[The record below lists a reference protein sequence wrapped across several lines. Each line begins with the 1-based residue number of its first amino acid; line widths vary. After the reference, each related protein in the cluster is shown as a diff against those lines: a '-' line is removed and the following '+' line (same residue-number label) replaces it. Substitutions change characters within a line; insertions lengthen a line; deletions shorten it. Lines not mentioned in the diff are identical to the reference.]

1 MKIIKNFI
9 KNKIINIIKYANGD
23 MPSYLYDISSL
34 NNLINSNYTND
45 ILLIEP
51 NMRYHAECLPG
62 YIKYFNDL
70 GYKVDVVLSNNN
82 LSTLP
87 FCRIM
92 DLNFKVYPFYNY
104 SSLQNIADNCEIIK
118 RYKKIFVSTSMSLTG
133 ELYPSRIQFPNKII
147 NVAHSIKS
155 IKDDKI
161 DRIGSNIVIL
171 SYFNKNYDT
180 VNPHFFGENKNIDKN
195 YTTTFI
201 TVGRIHKNV
210 KNYSL
215 MIHTVD
221 KLIKNN
227 IKNFKVLCIGWEGEL
242 SIPTH
247 LQDYIKVIGRIS
259 FNELYSLMEK
269 SDFYLSLLDPY
280 NLLHKKYSYDII
292 SGSNQ
297 LVLGFKTPFI
307 INDIYASAYG
317 YDQSNAIIYKE
328 NNLYESMID
337 SINMTNEQYKSIS
350 KNIEKLSLSIYN
362 NSLSTLGRLINEH

>member
-1 MKIIKNFI
+1 
-9 KNKIINIIKYANGD
+9 
-23 MPSYLYDISSL
+23 
-34 NNLINSNYTND
+34 
-45 ILLIEP
+45 
-51 NMRYHAECLPG
+51 
-62 YIKYFNDL
+62 
-70 GYKVDVVLSNNN
+70 
-82 LSTLP
+82 
-87 FCRIM
+87 
-92 DLNFKVYPFYNY
+92 
-104 SSLQNIADNCEIIK
+104 
-118 RYKKIFVSTSMSLTG
+118 
-133 ELYPSRIQFPNKII
+133 
-147 NVAHSIKS
+147 
-155 IKDDKI
+155 
-161 DRIGSNIVIL
+161 
-171 SYFNKNYDT
+171 
-180 VNPHFFGENKNIDKN
+180 
-195 YTTTFI
+195 
-201 TVGRIHKNV
+201 
-210 KNYSL
+210 